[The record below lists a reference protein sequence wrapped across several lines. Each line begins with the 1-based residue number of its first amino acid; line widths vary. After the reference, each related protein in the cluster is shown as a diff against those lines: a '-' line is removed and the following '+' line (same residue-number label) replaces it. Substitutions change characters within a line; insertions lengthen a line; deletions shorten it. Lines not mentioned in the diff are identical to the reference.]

1 MKKTTRLFLM
11 LTVCLCSMGVANAE
25 KLFATY
31 GVPANEG
38 NWNAETETY
47 SWTQS
52 YSNLMPIFTFSDGEL
67 ADYKSIHLTTSDYT
81 DTYRICFMNGST
93 LVATIAFYSAGQK
106 DLAFSERNET
116 KDLDLS
122 QITHISFG
130 GNSGSGSIKLSN
142 VYLEKP
148 DAPKE
153 IEYSQGA
160 SLNINDVLNDNML
173 VSIGTPDGSILYG
186 NNKDNQ
192 IYLSAITSVMDII
205 EQSEGCGSYQFR
217 VRVATDEGITM
228 PSGVTTLY
236 RIQAYKPDGT
246 SVYTGP
252 WYGGDCYLNDI
263 GWTRNVVPLGDGG
276 EDGCLFSIEPIE
288 GKENTYKI
296 NSYKK
301 DGSLTTA
308 NIYGKEEWVFH
319 VLSEVEVPEKK
330 IVASNDEIF
339 NMSKFVDGGWTFDT
353 PVDLY
358 DWSYLVICTEVTAA
372 NASHEVTIT
381 DASGASL
388 GGNAYNGEAA
398 KTGAGMWLDYWN
410 SQNVLCIDL
419 NVVRTVNKIDVFHI
433 KSLKIS
439 GDIKPSVVYLTDYVH
454 PKLANRG
461 RWELYVAGDAVR
473 NYSETGKFGTVCLP
487 YVASF
492 SGAEVYS
499 IAGTDGKSISLEK
512 VTGLLEA
519 GKPYIFQAVDEN
531 GHDNA
536 GTERNVNF
544 FKADIDDYDV
554 AEPLS
559 ANGLVGTFTGGTV
572 PADCYV
578 LSENKLK
585 KVIVGNEPTAGA
597 NRAWLDLSQVSSASG
612 VKGDIRL
619 SFDDVTGI
627 SSVSSDIQS
636 LQNNVLYDLSGRQV
650 KNPARGLYILNGKKV
665 IIK

>member
-205 EQSEGCGSYQFR
+205 EQSEGRGSYQC
-217 VRVATDEGITM
+217 
-228 PSGVTTLY
+228 
-236 RIQAYKPDGT
+236 
-246 SVYTGP
+246 
-252 WYGGDCYLNDI
+252 GDCYLNDI

-301 DGSLTTA
+301 DGNLCIE

>member
-186 NNKDNQ
+186 NNNKDNQ
-192 IYLSAITSVMDII
+192 IYLSVITSVMDII
-205 EQSEGCGSYQFR
+205 EQGEGSGSYQFR

-236 RIQAYKPDGT
+236 RIQAYKPNGT
-246 SVYTGP
+246 VYTGP
-252 WYGGDCYLNDI
+252 YDSDGGYLNDI
-263 GWTRNVVPLGDGG
+263 GWTRNVVPLGGSG
-276 EDGCLFSIEPIE
+276 EVGCLFSIEPIE

-372 NASHEVTIT
+372 NASHQVTIT

-388 GGNAYNGEAA
+388 GGDAYNGEAA

-461 RWELYVAGDAVR
+461 RWDLYVPGDAVR
-473 NYSETGKFGTVCLP
+473 TYSETGKFGTVCLP

-531 GHDNA
+531 G
-536 GTERNVNF
+536 
-544 FKADIDDYDV
+544 
-554 AEPLS
+554 

>member
-1 MKKTTRLFLM
+1 MKKSTRLFLM
-11 LTVCLCSMGVANAE
+11 LTVYLCSMGVANAE

-31 GVPANEG
+31 GVPANQG

-52 YSNLMPIFTFSDGEL
+52 SSNLMPLE
-67 ADYKSIHLTTSDYT
+67 
-81 DTYRICFMNGST
+81 GS
-93 LVATIAFYSAGQK
+93 
-106 DLAFSERNET
+106 
-116 KDLDLS
+116 
-122 QITHISFG
+122 
-130 GNSGSGSIKLSN
+130 
-142 VYLEKP
+142 

-153 IEYSQGA
+153 IEYLQGTF
-160 SLNINDVLNDNML
+160 LNINDVLNDNML

-186 NNKDNQ
+186 DNTNNQ
-192 IYLSAITSVMDII
+192 IYLSAISPVMNII
-205 EQSEGCGSYQFR
+205 EKSEGRGSYQFR

-228 PSGVTTLY
+228 PEGVTTLY

-246 SVYTGP
+246 SIYTGP

-263 GWTRNVVPLGDGG
+263 VWTRNVVPLGDEG
-276 EDGCLFSIEPIE
+276 ENGCLFSIEPIE

-301 DGSLTTA
+301 DGSRVA
-308 NIYGKEEWVFH
+308 ENIYGKNEWVFH
-319 VLSEVEVPEKK
+319 VLSTVEVPEKK

-339 NMSKFVDGGWTFDT
+339 TMSKFVDGGWTFDT

-461 RWELYVAGDAVR
+461 RWDTYVPGDAER
-473 NYSETGKFGTVCLP
+473 TYSETGKFGTVCLP

-531 GHDNA
+531 GQDNK
-536 GTERNVNF
+536 GTVRNVNF

-572 PADCYV
+572 PADCYI

-585 KVIVGNEPTAGA
+585 KVIAGNEPTAGA

>member
-1 MKKTTRLFLM
+1 M
-11 LTVCLCSMGVANAE
+11 
-25 KLFATY
+25 
-31 GVPANEG
+31 
-38 NWNAETETY
+38 
-47 SWTQS
+47 
-52 YSNLMPIFTFSDGEL
+52 
-67 ADYKSIHLTTSDYT
+67 
-81 DTYRICFMNGST
+81 
-93 LVATIAFYSAGQK
+93 
-106 DLAFSERNET
+106 
-116 KDLDLS
+116 
-122 QITHISFG
+122 
-130 GNSGSGSIKLSN
+130 
-142 VYLEKP
+142 
-148 DAPKE
+148 
-153 IEYSQGA
+153 
-160 SLNINDVLNDNML
+160 
-173 VSIGTPDGSILYG
+173 
-186 NNKDNQ
+186 
-192 IYLSAITSVMDII
+192 
-205 EQSEGCGSYQFR
+205 
-217 VRVATDEGITM
+217 
-228 PSGVTTLY
+228 
-236 RIQAYKPDGT
+236 
-246 SVYTGP
+246 
-252 WYGGDCYLNDI
+252 
-263 GWTRNVVPLGDGG
+263 
-276 EDGCLFSIEPIE
+276 
-288 GKENTYKI
+288 
-296 NSYKK
+296 
-301 DGSLTTA
+301 TTA

-531 GHDNA
+531 GHDNK